1 MPSVDKSQAKRAGF
15 ASTSVLKHEFPS
27 VIHIHALL
35 SKVHFSKHPFSWL
48 TNCDMKTGWRRS
60 GHTVRPLQ
68 EGWMVLDGR
77 LDGAREVQT
86 KLMKPL
92 CFSKRLIPQSKESE
106 VIQISERWLWMDHRK
121 GAIKGRTRLRERRDF
136 KLSWFRQG
144 KWLGGWE
151 IAEMDRRATGRGLRF
166 AHFQMFSST
175 RSSFCTSLHW
185 YSNQSSVLIP

>member
-1 MPSVDKSQAKRAGF
+1 MNWVITSQILKLIPVTLSCFYNFLPKARKKKMPSVDKSQAKRAGF

-68 EGWMVLDGR
+68 ERWMVLDGR

-106 VIQISERWLWMDHRK
+106 VIQISERWLFLRLWMDHRK
-121 GAIKGRTRLRERRDF
+121 GAIKGRTSARLQIELIQTRKMAGR
-136 KLSWFRQG
+136 
-144 KWLGGWE
+144 LG
-151 IAEMDRRATGRGLRF
+151 DSR
-166 AHFQMFSST
+166 
-175 RSSFCTSLHW
+175 
-185 YSNQSSVLIP
+185 